1 MRLPEKEQTFLYD
14 TYWSKIE
21 NLFRGSEKTFDA
33 FVRDYIALFTK
44 ASKQEKTGNIYFAF
58 RRMFNLVSNSQ
69 EFKLDVFLQKLHKF
83 ARYHAAFSIGTDAPD
98 WLREPFAH
106 LRRQV
111 DVPATLVMRL
121 FECYDDGTLSA
132 DQFVTAIGFVDSY
145 VFRRAICGQ
154 QTRGYWQVFANLA
167 YRINTDNPF
176 ESLSVGLALQRESY
190 RFANDDEFRN
200 ALEERDIFGKRVC
213 FDLLDR
219 LENQNSKEPTNTTNY
234 SIEHI
239 MPQNEKLAVE

>member
-121 FECYDDGTLSA
+121 FECYDHGTLSA
-132 DQFVTAIGFVDSY
+132 DQFVTAIGLLDSY
-145 VFRRAICGQ
+145 VFRSL
-154 QTRGYWQVFANLA
+154 TW
-167 YRINTDNPF
+167 RIASTLDV
-176 ESLSVGLALQRESY
+176 LSNHCQS
-190 RFANDDEFRN
+190 
-200 ALEERDIFGKRVC
+200 
-213 FDLLDR
+213 DLLC
-219 LENQNSKEPTNTTNY
+219 KERVIVLLTTTNFAMPWRSATFSASACA
-234 SIEHI
+234 SICSTDLRI
-239 MPQNEKLAVE
+239 KTVKSRQIQPTIP